1 MRIRG
6 IRNNCFSENV
16 RCFVF
21 LKHPFWDLPFLPYYR
36 RYSLQISQDFN
47 LSMQATFRFARNSAE
62 TVPQNYF
69 TKKLGE
75 ITVFY
80 VMLVM
85 KMLNMSYKQ
94 QHHSYK
100 NRDTLETLGR
110 LNTDDCEEWF
120 YFFRWPVRNWIKVFK
135 WLSVKVIFCLKT
147 IVMSLFSPMSIY
159 SEDLKKFNQKWI

>member
-6 IRNNCFSENV
+6 IRNNCFPENV

-47 LSMQATFRFARNSAE
+47 LSVQGTFRFARNSAE
-62 TVPQNYF
+62 NVPQNYF

-85 KMLNMSYKQ
+85 KMLNMSYKE

-100 NRDTLETLGR
+100 KQGYFGNSGPFKYWWLRGMVL
-110 LNTDDCEEWF
+110 
-120 YFFRWPVRNWIKVFK
+120 FFRWPVRNWIKVFK
-135 WLSVKVIFCLKT
+135 WLSLKVIFCLKT

-159 SEDLKKFNQKWI
+159 SENLKKFNQKWI